1 MLPKRASSFHV
12 TLVTIIVLLSAC
24 TSLQT
29 EPNKA
34 SNTPQN
40 QTGVAELDAIITIV
54 LKGNADKLRSILG
67 FTQTKCTFADGL
79 GGPPKC
85 LDGEQEGT
93 PVEVLPFLGPEG
105 YFIRKGDIGSWKGV
119 NVSELFAVYQV
130 SDIAYSDENYPAGEY
145 AIVFISDSE
154 IKTSITLQ
162 VRQGRIVRIDN
173 GFAYPPEIRQDDVAR
188 YLVPPNNISP

>member
-1 MLPKRASSFHV
+1 VLPKRARSFSV
-12 TLVTIIVLLSAC
+12 ILITIIVLLSAC

-34 SNTPQN
+34 STTPQN
-40 QTGVAELDAIITIV
+40 QTGVAELDRIIAIA
-54 LKGNADKLRSILG
+54 LKGNVVELRSILG

-105 YFIRKGDIGSWKGV
+105 YFVRKADIGSWKGV
-119 NVSELFAVYQV
+119 NMSELFAVYQV
-130 SDIAYSDENYPAGEY
+130 SDMAFSDENYPAGEY
-145 AIVFISDSE
+145 AIVFIGDPE
-154 IKTSITLQ
+154 NKTSITLQ
-162 VRQGRIVRIDN
+162 IRQGRIVRIDN
-173 GFAYPPEIRQDDVAR
+173 GFGYPPEIRQDAVIR
-188 YLVPPNNISP
+188 YLVPPINTNP